1 MSIARTVKVDSSHV
15 AVRLRLP
22 LVSSRRL
29 AAGAVT
35 ITYEITVPLERKS
48 GEQVSATTIAGA
60 VNSATPDSL
69 QSTIEGQFE
78 SSGLPYEIEVTAI
91 SPAEVIYMDIQIDG
105 CAGLTFPLG
114 TAIVACMVALW

>member
-1 MSIARTVKVDSSHV
+1 M
-15 AVRLRLP
+15 RLRLP

-35 ITYEITVPLERKS
+35 ITYEITVPLERES

-78 SSGLPYEIEVTAI
+78 LLGLPYEIEVTAI